1 VVIKVAQE
9 NLEKKE
15 ILDRQ
20 AQQDPKDQREQM
32 EHKDPKVFKEHKD
45 PKVSKAQQERLV
57 VWYTKTLFQRL
68 LDKNLFS
75 MPPVPLVPREN
86 TSNPG
91 WV

>member
-1 VVIKVAQE
+1 MVIKVAQE
-9 NLEKKE
+9 NPEKKE
-15 ILDRQ
+15 IKDRRV
-20 AQQDPKDQREQM
+20 PLDQREQM

-45 PKVSKAQQERLV
+45 PKVSKAQQEHLV
-57 VWYTKTLFQRL
+57 VWFTETLFQRL

-86 TSNPG
+86 TSNPD